1 MAVAAIT
8 VFLWRCDWMRIGDV
22 ESLQSLQTPREA
34 EYNSPTIRFAGAGL
48 VEFLISLNSCSLI
61 LLCNSW
67 AISLPKWLPNL
78 LVPSPCCIPMPFGR
92 RADIPSST

>member
-1 MAVAAIT
+1 MFGICRYLDT
-8 VFLWRCDWMRIGDV
+8 
-22 ESLQSLQTPREA
+22 REA

-61 LLCNSW
+61 LRCNSW

-78 LVPSPCCIPMPFGR
+78 LSAFPLLYSHAFRTPLVAYSFFNVR
-92 RADIPSST
+92 

>member
-8 VFLWRCDWMRIGDV
+8 VFLWRYDWMPIGDV
-22 ESLQSLQTPREA
+22 ESFQSLQTPAKR
-34 EYNSPTIRFAGAGL
+34 NTIVRPSASRGVGL

-67 AISLPKWLPNL
+67 AISLPKCLPNL
-78 LVPSPCCIPMPFGR
+78 LVPAPCCIPMPFGR